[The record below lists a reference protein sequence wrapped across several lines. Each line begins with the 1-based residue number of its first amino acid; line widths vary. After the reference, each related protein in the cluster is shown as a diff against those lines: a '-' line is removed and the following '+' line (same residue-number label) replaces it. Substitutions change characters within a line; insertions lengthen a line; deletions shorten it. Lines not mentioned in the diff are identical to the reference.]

1 MIFINMLDFTLYF
14 LMSILPVFM
23 YIITI
28 WLTTPI
34 NSIDINKSV
43 QYSVTGIF
51 SIGILLI
58 YFKIFPN
65 CHKPISENVDFNLW
79 FFSFIQISLIEE
91 LSKFLSFNI
100 NEKLRGYNDVKYDS
114 AIGTMFYCGISALG
128 FSFIENIQ
136 YALKFGGQVLIMR
149 SFFSMMLHFLCGL
162 IMGYWISL
170 SRVPTKLKNR
180 SLLELFF
187 MKYKFLKKLVY
198 SLIGIGC
205 AVIIH
210 GLFDYNLFS
219 NGHIVSNYII
229 LLSSIIAVYL
239 ASKVLQEKV
248 RVR

>member
-1 MIFINMLDFTLYF
+1 MLEFISYF
-14 LMSILPVFM
+14 LVSLLPVFM

-34 NSIDINKSV
+34 NSIDILKSV
-43 QYSVTGIF
+43 QYSVTGIL
-51 SIGILLI
+51 SIGVLLI

-65 CHKPISENVDFNLW
+65 CHKTISENVDFNIW
-79 FFSFIQISLIEE
+79 FFSFIQVSLVEE
-91 LSKFLSFNI
+91 LSKFFSFKA
-100 NEKLRGYNDVKYDS
+100 NENLRGNQEIKYDS

-162 IMGYWISL
+162 IMGYWVSL
-170 SRVPTKLKNR
+170 SRIPTRLKDR

-187 MKYKFLKKLVY
+187 MKYKTLKTWVY
-198 SLIGIGC
+198 SLIGISC

-210 GLFDYNLFS
+210 GLFDYNIFS

-239 ASKVLQEKV
+239 ASKDLQEKV
-248 RVR
+248 KLRY